1 MWCHILNVEVE
12 KIFVALVVSLFALTS
27 VLVLFGPR
35 RLLTR
40 EEAIEISRNSE
51 LVQRLLEDSD
61 KHYVRADYMNMT
73 GVSDHGIW
81 YISWLI
87 HPTGAGSAT
96 GTVVT
101 HRIDEVTW
109 EILKETSIEHR

>member
-1 MWCHILNVEVE
+1 M
-12 KIFVALVVSLFALTS
+12 ALVLLSFTLTS
-27 VLVLFGPR
+27 LVVFLGPR

-51 LVQRLLEDSD
+51 LVQSLLEDSD
-61 KHYVRADYMNMT
+61 KHYVRAHYMNMT
-73 GVSDHGIW
+73 GISDHGIW

-87 HPTGAGSAT
+87 HSIGTGSAT